1 MTRYRTLCSDTEHC
15 KEQSKFTTNFVPRV
29 ENKVCDKC
37 GKPLTY
43 TDDTIS
49 QKTNESAK
57 LVSGVGEIGNR
68 LSGDWKDL
76 MKSIKRGSPR
86 SNMPDY

>member
-49 QKTNESAK
+49 QKTNESAA
-57 LVSGVGEIGNR
+57 LVSGVGCIT
-68 LSGDWKDL
+68 SKISCDFKDL
-76 MKSIKRGSPR
+76 LKSIKKGSPGC
-86 SNMPDY
+86 NMDKY